1 MQPIIR
7 LLGAAA
13 LCLTLSAPA
22 FADEAVDRI
31 FDTENLSNVK
41 SGTTL
46 AFTHIR
52 ETHNPDM
59 IAALERDIEVAV
71 GDKTEG
77 KDSRVVTVSFKEG
90 ERNVTLSPFT
100 DDGGNP
106 MLVFF
111 LESVAKA
118 VAKSTGG
125 SPFYIKNRIVEAFQR
140 GTKISEIDIVRDGE
154 PLKANRIAYSPFAS
168 EKLKDRLQNF
178 AEMEVAFILSDAV
191 PGGIIEMR
199 ALDDPKAKEGGFRE
213 SIVLDGI
220 AEKNQ

>member
-1 MQPIIR
+1 MKPIIR

-13 LCLTLSAPA
+13 LCLTLSTPA
-22 FADEAVDRI
+22 FADDAIDRI
-31 FDTENLSNVK
+31 FDTENLGNVK

-52 ETHNPDM
+52 ETHNPQI
-59 IAALERDIEVAV
+59 IAALEREIEVAV
-71 GDKTEG
+71 GDKNEG
-77 KDSRVVTVSFKEG
+77 KDSRAVILSFKEG
-90 ERNVTLSPFT
+90 EREVTLSPFT

-106 MLVFF
+106 MLIFF

-125 SPFYIKNRIVEAFQR
+125 SPFYIKNRIVETFQE
-140 GTKISEIDIVRDGE
+140 GAEISPVELVRDGAPVE
-154 PLKANRIAYSPFAS
+154 ASRIAYTPFAK

-178 AEMEVAFILSDAV
+178 ADMEIAFILSDAV
-191 PGGIIEMR
+191 PGGIVEMR
-199 ALDDPKAKEGGFRE
+199 ALDNPKAEGGFRE

-220 AEKNQ
+220 AEKSE

>member
-1 MQPIIR
+1 MKPIIR

-22 FADEAVDRI
+22 FADDAVDRL
-31 FDTENLSNVK
+31 FDTENLDNVK

-52 ETHNPDM
+52 ETHNPQI
-59 IAALERDIEVAV
+59 IAGLERDIEVAV
-71 GDKTEG
+71 GDKAEG
-77 KDSRVVTVSFKEG
+77 KESRAVIVTFKEG
-90 ERNVTLSPFT
+90 ERKVTLSPFT
-100 DDGGNP
+100 DAGGNP
-106 MLVFF
+106 MLIFF

-125 SPFYIKNRIVEAFQR
+125 SPFYIKNRIVETFQ
-140 GTKISEIDIVRDGE
+140 GGAKISPVELVRDGAPVE
-154 PLKANRIAYSPFAS
+154 ASRIAYTPFAK

-178 AEMEVAFILSDAV
+178 ADMEIAFILSDAV
-191 PGGIIEMR
+191 PGGIVEMR
-199 ALDDPKAKEGGFRE
+199 ALDDPKAEGGFRE

-220 AEKNQ
+220 AEANE

>member
-1 MQPIIR
+1 MQSIIR
-7 LLGAAA
+7 FLGAAA
-13 LCLTLSAPA
+13 LCLSLSAPA
-22 FADEAVDRI
+22 FADDAVDRI
-31 FDTENLSNVK
+31 FDTENLNNVK

-52 ETHNPDM
+52 ETHDPDVLP
-59 IAALERDIEVAV
+59 ALERDIDVAV
-71 GDKTEG
+71 GDRMEG
-77 KDSRVVTVSFKEG
+77 KESRAVIVSFRQG
-90 ERNVTLSPFT
+90 EREVALSPFS

-125 SPFYIKNRIVEAFQR
+125 SPFYIKNRIIDAFQR
-140 GTKISEIDIVRDGE
+140 GATISQVDIVRDGA
-154 PLKANRIAYSPFAS
+154 PLKANRIAYSPFAE

-178 AEMEVAFILSDAV
+178 ADMEIAFILSEEV

-199 ALDDPKAKEGGFRE
+199 ALDDPKAKGGFRE

-220 AEKNQ
+220 AEKGE